1 MIYRTRQGGSP
12 ASGEQHRLHALVE
25 QTVRL
30 DVVSDVESD
39 ALTHPGGG
47 GGGGG
52 GGDDDGDDDGDVM
65 MFEDTIRWVF

>member
-1 MIYRTRQGGSP
+1 MIHRTRQGGVP
-12 ASGEQHRLHALVE
+12 PSGQEHRFHALVE

-30 DVVSDVESD
+30 DEVSDVESD

-47 GGGGG
+47 GGG
-52 GGDDDGDDDGDVM
+52 DDDDGDVM